1 MRYYPVFLDIRSQP
15 CLVVGQG
22 KLAEEKAFVLQRAGA
37 QVRRSTIFN
46 PAEASEVFL
55 MVAVVDNDE
64 EGRKIRK
71 FADQNQILLNVVDQI
86 ENCHFIAPAILEQ
99 GDLLIAVSTSGK
111 SPALAS
117 RIRGELEQQFGP
129 EYADLLNALGEI
141 RSLVK
146 QRFRS
151 FEERKGFYHHLLE
164 IDLLEA
170 ARDGGV
176 EAVRVQLKKA
186 IGEE

>member
-1 MRYYPVFLDIRSQP
+1 MRYYPVFLDIQSRP

-22 KLAEEKAFVLQRAGA
+22 KLAEEKALALQRAGA
-37 QVRRSTIFN
+37 QVRRRPIFD
-46 PAEASEVFL
+46 PAEACDVFL

-71 FADQNQILLNVVDQI
+71 FADQNQILLNVVDQT
-86 ENCHFIAPAILEQ
+86 ENCHFIAPAILER

-117 RIRGELEQQFGP
+117 RIRGQLEQQFGP

-141 RSLVK
+141 RPLVK

-151 FEERKGFYHHLLE
+151 FQERKDFYHRVLE
-164 IDLLEA
+164 MDLLEA
-170 ARDGGV
+170 VRDGGA
-176 EAVRVQLKKA
+176 EAARAQLRKA
-186 IGEE
+186 IGGN